1 MAGKPGKSGGTRK
14 GAGRPKEKITLRI
27 GEAFGLKIHRLGGMQ
42 ELIKGYRVKGVIG
55 KRSKVISVTEL
66 PDPA

>member
-1 MAGKPGKSGGTRK
+1 MAGQPGRSGGTRK
-14 GAGRPKEKITLRI
+14 GAGRPKEKIILRI
-27 GEAFGLKIHRLGGMQ
+27 GEAFGLKIHRADGTQ
-42 ELIKGYRVKGVIG
+42 ELIQGYRIKGVIG